1 IMLGCSSEVV
11 AAEPPAPLANLREVP
26 FTQVRIADTFWA
38 PRRETNRTV
47 SLQHSLKMLEDTGAM
62 ANFDAAA
69 KVVAGGPRD
78 PDTFKGLVFT
88 DSDLYKTLESVAY
101 SLATDPDPAL
111 DAQLDAIIARM
122 APGRSEEETS
132 EPQSPRDLV
141 C

>member
-1 IMLGCSSEVV
+1 MNADGRRSMTRNVTLTMASVAIMLGCSSEVV

-78 PDTFKGLVFT
+78 PDTFKGLA
-88 DSDLYKTLESVAY
+88 LP
-101 SLATDPDPAL
+101 AT
-111 DAQLDAIIARM
+111 
-122 APGRSEEETS
+122 
-132 EPQSPRDLV
+132 
-141 C
+141 